1 MGQEFSGRVVL
12 VTGAGNGIGRAHAL
26 AFAAEGARV
35 VVNDLGGGRD
45 GSGADTGPAAAVAAE
60 IVARGGEAVSNTDS
74 VTDFAGC
81 ERMVAAALDQW
92 GRLDVVVNNAGI
104 LRDKSFVKMTEAE
117 WDLVVAVHLKGSY
130 NVCKAAIPALSKQG
144 GAIVNTTS
152 VSGMIGNYGQS
163 NYAAA
168 KAGIYGLT
176 RVLAMELKKAN
187 ITVNAIAPIAKTRMT
202 EDIERV
208 SGELTPEHIS
218 PIVVFLASEAAKNI
232 TGTIVGV
239 AGQRLHLYEVRVNE
253 GVEKAGHEPWT
264 LAEIARDWS
273 KITAFDEAPKPA
285 TAAAAG
291 PDRVKEAFS
300 HVPLAFR
307 ADKAGDWKA
316 RLHFAVKDG
325 SSQTLVIGEGVCRVE
340 EGLAGNPDCTLK
352 TDSETIIGIFNQTMA
367 PDKAF
372 MKGKITADNM
382 GVLMKFAMYFD
393 FSARPAVAVAPAGA
407 APAAPALAVA
417 PTGAAPEKRVWP
429 IGKVYEDGA
438 KFAEPTFA
446 TMYAECTSDTSPAYV
461 GADAIVPP
469 MFHVRLFHGMM
480 FKIATDPELELDL
493 LRLVHGEHDATFHR
507 PIRPW
512 DLVQIRAKLESVEEK
527 PSGTIVTSRLYAFV
541 DGSLAVEAKTTY
553 FVRAP
558 KRAEGGAKAPAAP
571 VPDRGPPAFEASFP
585 IASDLSIRYAVPSLD
600 DNPIHIDADTAR
612 AAGHKD
618 LILQG
623 LCTMAM
629 TGAAACREVS
639 RNDARR
645 IRRLAVRFARPVP
658 NGGNLT
664 TRGWSVAP
672 GVYALETVDEAG
684 NLVISNATIEL
695 ADR

>member
-1 MGQEFSGRVVL
+1 MGEAFSGRVVL

-60 IVARGGEAVSNTDS
+60 IVARGGDAVYNTDS
-74 VTDFAGC
+74 VTDSAGC
-81 ERMVAAALDQW
+81 ERMVAAALDRW

-117 WDLVVAVHLKGSY
+117 WDLVIAVHLKGSY

-208 SGELTPEHIS
+208 SGELTPGHIS
-218 PIVVFLASEAAKNI
+218 PVVVFLASEAAKNI
-232 TGTIVGV
+232 TGAIVGV

-264 LAEIARDWS
+264 LAEIARDWA
-273 KITAFDEAPKPA
+273 KITAFDEAPKV
-285 TAAAAG
+285 AAAPAAG
-291 PDRVKEAFS
+291 PDRVAEAFS

-325 SSQTLVIGEGVCRVE
+325 SAQTLVIGDGVCRVE
-340 EGLAGNPDCTLK
+340 AGLTGNPDCTLK

-393 FSARPAVAVAPAGA
+393 FSARPAAGGGPAQAPAPVDP
-407 APAAPALAVA
+407 APAAA
-417 PTGAAPEKRVWP
+417 KVWP

-438 KFAEPTFA
+438 RFAEPTFA
-446 TMYAECTSDTSPAYV
+446 SMYADCTSDTSPAYA
-461 GADAIVPP
+461 GPEGIVPP

-480 FKIATDPELELDL
+480 FKIATDPELDLDI
-493 LRLVHGEHDATFHR
+493 LRLVHGEHDAIFHR

-558 KRAEGGAKAPAAP
+558 KKADAGPKAAPAPA
-571 VPDRGPPAFEASFP
+571 PDRGPPAFEASFP
-585 IASDLSIRYAVPSLD
+585 VADDLSIRYAVPSLD
-600 DNPIHIDADTAR
+600 DNPIHIDVATAR
-612 AAGHKD
+612 AAGHPD

-629 TGAAACREVS
+629 TGASATRLVGD
-639 RNDARR
+639 NDARR

-658 NGGNLT
+658 NGGVLT

-672 GVYALETVDEAG
+672 GVYALETADAAG